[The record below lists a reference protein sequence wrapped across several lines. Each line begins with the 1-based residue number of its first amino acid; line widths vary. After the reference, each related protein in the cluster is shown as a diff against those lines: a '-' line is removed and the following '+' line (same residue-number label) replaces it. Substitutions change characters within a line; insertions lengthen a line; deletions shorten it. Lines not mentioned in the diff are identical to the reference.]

1 MHGLKEWG
9 VMAAP
14 ENTQRRDPNSRHGR
28 GTQNTAKS
36 SSQEGTGMKETLL
49 HVPQDHPEK
58 VERTQKAWG
67 LNSLKQVVS
76 RPTSGS
82 GGQRRNRNHQKR
94 VKRRVG
100 CRVFLNCTQ
109 AFSKSQ
115 FSCDCS
121 PVGVVSTR
129 RATTAG
135 ERRLCNVT

>member
-1 MHGLKEWG
+1 MLLQQQGVSADPPTTPSEKNNWKVECTEWG

-67 LNSLKQVVS
+67 LN
-76 RPTSGS
+76 
-82 GGQRRNRNHQKR
+82 R
-94 VKRRVG
+94 V
-100 CRVFLNCTQ
+100 
-109 AFSKSQ
+109 
-115 FSCDCS
+115 
-121 PVGVVSTR
+121 
-129 RATTAG
+129 
-135 ERRLCNVT
+135 